1 MWCVRVPGAFLLI
14 HLLHWDLTAVWGAM
28 AVDWLVRGGMF
39 LWRFYGKKWISVW
52 ESREKAGKTA

>member
-1 MWCVRVPGAFLLI
+1 
-14 HLLHWDLTAVWGAM
+14 M